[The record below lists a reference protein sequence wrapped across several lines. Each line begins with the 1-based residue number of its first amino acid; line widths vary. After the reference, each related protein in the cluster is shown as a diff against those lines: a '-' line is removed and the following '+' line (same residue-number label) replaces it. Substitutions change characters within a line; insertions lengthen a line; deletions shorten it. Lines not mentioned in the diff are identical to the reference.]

1 LGCTGQQLRNDDLR
15 EGSIRQLD
23 AVRRHVSRKNRKGDP
38 IPAALSS
45 LPARNRESS
54 SKASPL
60 APSAK
65 QSRRFLRSSAIH
77 YGAALLFVGFSFLV
91 TFLLQKH
98 FPYPFLFFFFGGV
111 VASGWFGGTGPGLLS
126 VVLSTMLV
134 EYFFVPPFNSFT
146 ISPSAEAYF
155 GAFVAC
161 ALIASWIS
169 SSKKN
174 TERAL
179 VQARDELELRVS
191 ERTATLMKTQ
201 GELAHLSRMLSM
213 AELTASVVHEIGQPL
228 TGIVTN
234 AQACLE
240 WLAASPPNTEKA
252 SRSAENIVRDGTR
265 AGLVLDRMRSL
276 FRKGP
281 LEKEWL
287 DINEVISELMVLV
300 RDEARRRSTQVNL
313 LLEPHLPRIRAD
325 RVQLQQLIL
334 NLALNAMDAVKKIN
348 PEDRRVL
355 LTSARNQQNE
365 ILIRVEDGG
374 AGLPPQLREKI
385 FEPFFTTKPDGI
397 GVGLSISRSIVDAH
411 HGHIQAVP
419 GNERGTVVEFTIP
432 LEKGR
437 SK

>member
-1 LGCTGQQLRNDDLR
+1 MAQAGP
-15 EGSIRQLD
+15 E
-23 AVRRHVSRKNRKGDP
+23 GDP
-38 IPAALSS
+38 IPAAASYPHALK
-45 LPARNRESS
+45 AESA
-54 SKASPL
+54 SKASRNP
-60 APSAK
+60 ASAK
-65 QSRRFLRSSAIH
+65 PNRRFLPSAATP
-77 YGAALLFVGFSFLV
+77 YGAALLLVGISFLV

-111 VASGWFGGTGPGLLS
+111 VASAWFGGTGPGLLS

-134 EYFFVPPFNSFT
+134 DYFFVPPFNSFSVT
-146 ISPSAEAYF
+146 SSAEAYF

-169 SSKKN
+169 SSKKK

-179 VQARDELELRVS
+179 LHARDELELRVS

-228 TGIVTN
+228 TGVVTN

-240 WLAASPPNTEKA
+240 WLSAVPPNTEKA

-265 AGLVLDRMRSL
+265 AGLVLDRIRSL

-287 DINEVISELMVLV
+287 DINELISELMVLI
-300 RDEARRRSTQVNL
+300 RNEGSRRKVQVNL

-325 RVQLQQLIL
+325 RVQLQQVIL
-334 NLALNAMDAVKKIN
+334 NLALNAMDAVIEIS
-348 PEDRRVL
+348 PGERRVF
-355 LTSARNQQNE
+355 LTSARNQQNA
-365 ILIRVEDGG
+365 IQIRVEDCG
-374 AGLPPQLREKI
+374 AGLASELREKI

-397 GVGLSISRSIVDAH
+397 GVGLSISRSIVEAH
-411 HGHIQAVP
+411 HGHIQASSRP
-419 GNERGTVVEFTIP
+419 GGGTVVEVTIP
-432 LEKGR
+432 V
-437 SK
+437 

>member
-1 LGCTGQQLRNDDLR
+1 MR
-15 EGSIRQLD
+15 
-23 AVRRHVSRKNRKGDP
+23 
-38 IPAALSS
+38 
-45 LPARNRESS
+45 
-54 SKASPL
+54 
-60 APSAK
+60 SATV
-65 QSRRFLRSSAIH
+65 H
-77 YGAALLFVGFSFLV
+77 YGAALLFVGLSFLV
-91 TFLLQKH
+91 TFVLQKH

-134 EYFFVPPFNSFT
+134 EYFFVPPFNSFI

-169 SSKKN
+169 SSKKK

-213 AELTASVVHEIGQPL
+213 AEVTASVVHEIGQPL

-240 WLAASPPNTEKA
+240 WLSACPPNTEKA
-252 SRSAENIVRDGTR
+252 GRSAENIVRDGTR
-265 AGLVLDRMRSL
+265 AGMVLDRMRSL

-287 DINEVISELMVLV
+287 DINEVISELMVLI
-300 RDEARRRSTQVNL
+300 RDEARRRSTQINL

-334 NLALNAMDAVKKIN
+334 NLTLNAMEAVQEIGL
-348 PEDRRVL
+348 EDRRVL

-365 ILIRVEDGG
+365 LLIRVEDRG

-397 GVGLSISRSIVDAH
+397 GVGLSISRSIVEAH
-411 HGHIQAVP
+411 NGHIQAVP
-419 GNERGTVVEFTIP
+419 GDDCGTVVEFTIP